1 MKSAITINTEGE
13 VKEVQL
19 SNGDDNLAQLQEAVG
34 GLVEAIDLTPNL
46 TLWCNEE
53 GKLRDLPIN
62 FSATLLWEKYF
73 GQTDVILGNVILT
86 GGTGKEGETLGL
98 NKKTKQALQNWL
110 KIWAPS
116 LREIADAIERDG
128 MIYNH
133 VILVESER
141 GTK

>member
-53 GKLRDLPIN
+53 GKLHNLPIN

-86 GGTGKEGETLGL
+86 GGTGEEGETLGL
-98 NKKTKQALQNWL
+98 NEKTKQALQNWL
-110 KIWAPS
+110 KKWAPS
-116 LREIADAIERDG
+116 LREIADAIESKG
-128 MIYNH
+128 
-133 VILVESER
+133 VL
-141 GTK
+141 